1 MCGTRSEPGDD
12 ERCGEKRGDRG
23 GCCLRAGLA
32 CWPGQ
37 TSLQGRRVSRALQ
50 EAGSV
55 PGGSC
60 SKCHGPEAGMCPRV
74 QGKARRRVGPEVPG
88 REWGKRTWA
97 LGHCGDTGF
106 EIGAWGLRPEEG
118 HTSHTVA
125 NHCGLRL
132 LGTNCKAPGG
142 KRHRMGKDCRCPGE
156 RQERLTPESRPGWLA
171 G

>member
-1 MCGTRSEPGDD
+1 MSQAA
-12 ERCGEKRGDRG
+12 
-23 GCCLRAGLA
+23 AG
-32 CWPGQ
+32 
-37 TSLQGRRVSRALQ
+37 
-50 EAGSV
+50 
-55 PGGSC
+55 
-60 SKCHGPEAGMCPRV
+60 GPEAGMCPRV
-74 QGKARRRVGPEVPG
+74 REEAGWRCREGSGGNARGP
-88 REWGKRTWA
+88 W
-97 LGHCGDTGF
+97 GHCGDTGF

-132 LGTNCKAPGG
+132 LATNCKAPGG